1 VSERQATSR
10 AVHQDVGFFHAKVA
24 NLPDGRLKK
33 AIVFIL
39 AIARNF
45 ERKHLILA
53 AAGLAYYF
61 LMALVPVLIV
71 LAALIAYLPSQSGL
85 EAVTSFM
92 ANVIPRQALPEI
104 ESMLATIAPHRTGM
118 LSFGLVTAVW
128 LASKAVKGIIMGLD
142 MAYAA
147 QAPRRIWTN
156 RMVAFGLTLGVG
168 LLLLLGVIITLA
180 GPFVSAM
187 LYRVTPIHSLW
198 ARLWPFVQWL
208 LSVLI
213 IFAAIELMYIVAPN
227 VPAAGRRTIPGALF
241 AAASWI
247 ALAWGFGFYLQH
259 YGVKLDKFYGVLA
272 TPIAFVIWLYW
283 SAATILLGAEI
294 NSSLQFIRKAG
305 NTMN

>member
-1 VSERQATSR
+1 M
-10 AVHQDVGFFHAKVA
+10 K
-24 NLPDGRLKK
+24 N
-33 AIVFIL
+33 
-39 AIARNF
+39 AIALIRQIAANF

-61 LMALVPVLIV
+61 VMALVPVLIV
-71 LAALIAYLPSQSGL
+71 LGAVLAFLPSQDGMG
-85 EAVTSFM
+85 AAASFM
-92 ANVIPRQALPEI
+92 ANVVPRQALPEL
-104 ESMLATIAPHRTGM
+104 ESMMATIAPHRTGM

-147 QAPRRIWTN
+147 QTPRRIWTN
-156 RMVAFGLTLGVG
+156 RIIAFALTLAVG
-168 LLLLLGVIITLA
+168 LLLLLGVMLTLA

-187 LYRVTPIHSLW
+187 LYRMALMHTLW
-198 ARLWPFVQWL
+198 SSLWPFVQWL

-227 VPAAGRRTIPGALF
+227 MPAAGRRTVPGALF
-241 AAASWI
+241 ATASWI
-247 ALAWGFGFYLQH
+247 ALAWGFGFYLHH

-283 SAATILLGAEI
+283 SAASILLGAEI
-294 NSSLQFIRKAG
+294 NSTLPTTGRPE
-305 NTMN
+305 